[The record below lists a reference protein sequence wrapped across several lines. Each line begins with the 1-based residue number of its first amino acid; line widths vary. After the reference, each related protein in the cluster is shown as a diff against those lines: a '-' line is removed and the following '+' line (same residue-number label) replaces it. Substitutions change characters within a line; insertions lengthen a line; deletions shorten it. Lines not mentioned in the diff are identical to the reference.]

1 MLLDVKDLRVGYNG
15 AEVLKG
21 IAFSV
26 YKGEVV
32 TLIGANGAGKTTALL
47 TISGL
52 RRPASGEI
60 HFSGTRIDQLK
71 AQDIVRLGLGHVPQS
86 RDLFPYMSIFE
97 NLRLGAYLAKDRP
110 QIKRD
115 FRRVFDLFPI
125 LEKRKNQKAHTLSG
139 GEQQMLAIARAL
151 MNHPKLLMLD
161 EPSLA
166 LAPLIVKQIGEIVLD
181 LCKQGTSILLV
192 EQNAKLALELAH
204 RGYVISM
211 GEIVLKGDTKFLTH
225 EDSIRKIYLGK
236 V

>member
-1 MLLDVKDLRVGYNG
+1 
-15 AEVLKG
+15 
-21 IAFSV
+21 
-26 YKGEVV
+26 
-32 TLIGANGAGKTTALL
+32 
-47 TISGL
+47 
-52 RRPASGEI
+52 
-60 HFSGTRIDQLK
+60 
-71 AQDIVRLGLGHVPQS
+71 
-86 RDLFPYMSIFE
+86 MSIFE
-97 NLRLGAYLAKDRP
+97 NLRVGAYLAKDRP

>member
-52 RRPASGEI
+52 IRPAGGEI

-97 NLRLGAYLAKDRP
+97 NLRVGAYLAKDRP